1 MILDESATACPSPQV
16 QTSIEEYWDLF
27 HPVLGPNGGVLAEM
41 PFDAALLILDA
52 SYTALGNEDLRQH
65 VDLETIVRIPASE
78 YT

>member
-27 HPVLGPNGGVLAEM
+27 HPVAAPQQAAPPPNS
-41 PFDAALLILDA
+41 FDAALLILDA
-52 SYTALGNEDLRQH
+52 SYTALGNEDLLRL
-65 VDLETIVRIPASE
+65 VDLEMIVRIPVSE

>member
-1 MILDESATACPSPQV
+1 MLIKGH
-16 QTSIEEYWDLF
+16 WDRF
-27 HPVLGPNGGVLAEM
+27 HVAPTRGHDAPPVM

>member
-1 MILDESATACPSPQV
+1 
-16 QTSIEEYWDLF
+16 
-27 HPVLGPNGGVLAEM
+27 M